1 MTMKVSQLQEESWL
15 RTEVQR
21 LAEDNEDLRGSAQVW
36 IRMYE
41 QLLGLYSSGSLGET
55 SAPPRVRVGIRM
67 DDTERGA
74 APPTEAPTSEG

>member
-21 LAEDNEDLRGSAQVW
+21 LAEDNEDLRGSARVW

-41 QLLGLYSSGSLGET
+41 QLLGLYSSRSIGQTNAL
-55 SAPPRVRVGIRM
+55 PPVRLRIRM
-67 DDTERGA
+67 DDTEQGGG
-74 APPTEAPTSEG
+74 PPTEPSINKD

>member
-21 LAEDNEDLRGSAQVW
+21 LAEDNEDLRGSAQAW

-41 QLLGLYSSGSLGET
+41 QLLRHYSSRSLGET
-55 SAPPRVRVGIRM
+55 GALPAVRVRIRM
-67 DDTERGA
+67 GDTEQGA
-74 APPTEAPTSEG
+74 APPTEAPTSQD